1 MTRTIFWL
9 VAIVGLVLLLAA
21 FSVFS
26 SPENPVIAIEVLDEW
41 YVTQM
46 IWGLFI
52 GLLAGAVAAFLARRM
67 IEHRPHEHAKDYLGR
82 VGGWGFKTQ
91 MAAVILVAVFAMI
104 MAGISTLGPLAPIEK
119 VMLLVPQ
126 GKFLSVLGAGIVGAS
141 LSFVIGSSIF
151 PWGGQY
157 ALLRRTA

>member
-1 MTRTIFWL
+1 MTRNIFWFL
-9 VAIVGLVLLLAA
+9 AVVGLLLTTAA

-26 SPENPVIAIEVLDEW
+26 SPQHPSVPSEILDEW
-41 YVTQM
+41 YVTQI

-52 GLLAGAVAAFLARRM
+52 GIVAGAVAAFLARRM

-141 LSFVIGSSIF
+141 LSFVVGSSIS